1 MSDAAKLAAGGTVI
15 GTALTK
21 EAKSGEKDF
30 SDEEMLKRVEDAKK
44 MVKEKRISFE
54 EASNITQSD
63 SYIPSDNLG
72 SNSISKQTKKE

>member
-1 MSDAAKLAAGGTVI
+1 MRILVESMYDISL
-15 GTALTK
+15 
-21 EAKSGEKDF
+21 KDNDKILWNI
-30 SDEEMLKRVEDAKK
+30 SPD
-44 MVKEKRISFE
+44 KEKRISFE